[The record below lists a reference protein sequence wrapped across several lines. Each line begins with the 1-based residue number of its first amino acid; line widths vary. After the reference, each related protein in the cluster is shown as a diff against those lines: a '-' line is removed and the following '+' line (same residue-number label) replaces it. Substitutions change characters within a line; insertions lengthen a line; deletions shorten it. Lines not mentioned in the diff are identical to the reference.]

1 MVENE
6 SENYTTV
13 KEEINEPE
21 EFADKQG
28 EKKDEKKGKKQIKN
42 GRDWSVRIKNISDKV
57 ENLIEIV
64 TQLTN
69 VVKDIKSPPK
79 PEIKVV
85 KRDLV
90 EETLPVPRIW
100 REKAYAILGE
110 GFEFKIDDT
119 VNGDFILKIILPKE
133 LDRRVGEKMGERDI
147 STGIVRRISPILD
160 VETWCN
166 KVKQNILKTYQDFKP
181 LIK

>member
-119 VNGDFILKIILPKE
+119 VNGDFILKIILLE
-133 LDRRVGEKMGERDI
+133 
-147 STGIVRRISPILD
+147 
-160 VETWCN
+160 
-166 KVKQNILKTYQDFKP
+166 
-181 LIK
+181 